1 MTGKQRAF
9 LRSMCNEMPTI
20 LYVGKDGV
28 TETRSFSETIRL
40 LDHGFDDFKSIEL
53 IDTSALVCE
62 VIPDQV
68 TLVPDAPDAITSNA
82 GWDTV
87 RNHAFLKRM
96 CASFKERGIRTSI
109 FIDPDPK
116 MAEGAFKCGADR
128 VELYTAAYAANYAAG
143 RDAAIAPYLETAK
156 AARELGLGLNAG
168 HDLSLENLAFFIQ
181 TIPWTDEVSIGHAL
195 ICDALYLGLETT
207 IREYLA
213 QIQNF

>member
-1 MTGKQRAF
+1 M
-9 LRSMCNEMPTI
+9 
-20 LYVGKDGV
+20 
-28 TETRSFSETIRL
+28 
-40 LDHGFDDFKSIEL
+40 
-53 IDTSALVCE
+53 
-62 VIPDQV
+62 IPDQV

-143 RDAAIAPYLETAK
+143 RAAAIAPYLDTAK
-156 AARELGLGLNAG
+156 AARELGLGVHAG
-168 HDLSLENLAFFIQ
+168 HDLSLETLASFIR